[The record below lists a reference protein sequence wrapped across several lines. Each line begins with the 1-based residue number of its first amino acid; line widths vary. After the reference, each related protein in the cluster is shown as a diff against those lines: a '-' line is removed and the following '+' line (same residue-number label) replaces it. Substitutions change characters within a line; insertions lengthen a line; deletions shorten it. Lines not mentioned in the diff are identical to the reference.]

1 MTTPVSPKVTA
12 GAGGAGAGT
21 MLGVIVVWVLT
32 SNGVEVPPEVAT
44 SIGGLLALA
53 LSAGAAYLKRDPR
66 RDDDG

>member
-1 MTTPVSPKVTA
+1 
-12 GAGGAGAGT
+12 

-32 SNGVEVPPEVAT
+32 SNGIEVPPEVAT